1 MKETNNVAD
10 NKCPHC
16 GANIKFSPTTQ
27 KWDCEYCG
35 SSFTLE
41 EYNKESKKDTKKE
54 NATEKKTTSKD
65 KNDGEYVEYTCQNCG
80 AQIITEPT
88 TSATHC
94 VYCGNTTLINS
105 RLEGEFKPDKIIPFK
120 TTKQDAIDS
129 YKGIVKKAWFAPD
142 EFSNEQNI
150 EKITGVY
157 VPFWLFDSKSYGKM
171 DALASVIHSHR
182 RGDYII
188 KNIDEYMCKRE
199 GSQDFIDVPA
209 DGSSK
214 FADDIMEG
222 IEPYN
227 AVDYTQFDK
236 AYLSGFVAEKYDQ
249 ESSKVHDRAMERI
262 QSTFTQNL
270 KNTIRKGIT
279 NIVSSDI
286 KQAEGEVEYA
296 LLPVW
301 MLNVKFNNQ
310 YYTFAMNGQTK
321 KCIGNIPIDK
331 KKAIRKTVTSILIG
345 GLIVGIITFIG
356 GGLYI

>member
-10 NKCPHC
+10 NKCPRC
-16 GANIKFSPTTQ
+16 GANIKFNPTSQ

-35 SSFTLE
+35 SSFTLD
-41 EYNKESKKDTKKE
+41 EYNKETKKDKETTKK
-54 NATEKKTTSKD
+54 TSKA

-120 TTKQDAIDS
+120 STKQDAIDA
-129 YKGIVKKAWFAPD
+129 YKGIVKRAWFAPK
-142 EFSNEQNI
+142 EFSNERNI

-157 VPFWLFDSKSYGKM
+157 VPFWLFDSSSSGRLE
-171 DALASVIHSHR
+171 AIANVTHSHR
-182 RGDYII
+182 SGDYII
-188 KNIDEYMCKRE
+188 NNVDEYLCKRA
-199 GSQDFIDVPA
+199 GSQEFIDVPA

-222 IEPYN
+222 IEPFN
-227 AVDYTQFDK
+227 AEEYTTFDK
-236 AYLSGFVAEKYDQ
+236 AYLSGFLAEKYDQ
-249 ESSKVHDRAMERI
+249 ASEKVHDRAIQRI
-262 QSTFTQNL
+262 KNTFEQNL
-270 KNTIRKGIT
+270 RNTVTKGISRVV
-279 NIVSSDI
+279 NFNVNQ
-286 KQAEGEVEYA
+286 KEGNVEYA

-301 MLNVKFNNQ
+301 MLNIKYENQ

-331 KKAIRKTVTSILIG
+331 KRAVIKTLSAALIG
-345 GLIVGIITFIG
+345 GLIVATIAFLG

>member
-16 GANIKFSPTTQ
+16 GANIKFNPTSQ

-35 SSFTLE
+35 SSFTLD
-41 EYNKESKKDTKKE
+41 EYNKEARKD
-54 NATEKKTTSKD
+54 NATEKNTSKG
-65 KNDGEYVEYTCQNCG
+65 KNDEEYVEYTCQNCG

-120 TTKQDAIDS
+120 STKQDAIDA
-129 YKGIVKKAWFAPD
+129 YKNIVKRAWFAPD
-142 EFSNEQNI
+142 EFSDEKNI

-157 VPFWLFDSKSYGKM
+157 VPFWLFDSKSSGRIE
-171 DALASVIHSHR
+171 AISHITHSHR
-182 RGDYII
+182 SGDYII
-188 KNIDEYMCKRE
+188 KNIDEYLCKRE
-199 GSQDFIDVPA
+199 GSQEFIDVPA

-222 IEPYN
+222 IEPFY
-227 AVDYTQFDK
+227 VEEYTKFDK

-249 ESSKVHDRAMERI
+249 TSDKVHNRAMERI
-262 QSTFTQNL
+262 KNTFSQNL
-270 KNTIRKGIT
+270 RNTITKGISS
-279 NIVSSDI
+279 IVTSDI
-286 KQAEGEVEYA
+286 KQEEGKVEYA

-301 MLNVKFNNQ
+301 MLNIKFNNQ

-331 KKAIRKTVTSILIG
+331 KKAVSKTIKAIIIG
-345 GLIVGIITFIG
+345 GIIIGVLAFLG

>member
-10 NKCPHC
+10 NKCPRC
-16 GANIKFSPTTQ
+16 GANIKFNPTSQ

-35 SSFTLE
+35 SSFSLD
-41 EYNKESKKDTKKE
+41 EYNKEAKKE
-54 NATEKKTTSKD
+54 NTKKTSNTTKG
-65 KNDGEYVEYTCQNCG
+65 KEEYVEYTCQNCG

-120 TTKQDAIDS
+120 STKQDAINA
-129 YKGIVKKAWFAPD
+129 YKNIVKKAWFAPK
-142 EFSNEQNI
+142 EFSDEKNI

-157 VPFWLFDSKSYGKM
+157 VPFWLFDSRSSGRIE
-171 DALASVIHSHR
+171 AIAHVTHSHR
-182 RGDYII
+182 SGDYII
-188 KNIDEYMCKRE
+188 KNIDEYLCKRE
-199 GSQDFIDVPA
+199 GTQDFIDVPA

-222 IEPYN
+222 IEPFN
-227 AVDYTQFDK
+227 AEEYTNFDK

-249 ESSKVHDRAMERI
+249 SSEKVRDRAMERI
-262 QSTFTQNL
+262 KSTFEQNL
-270 KNTIRKGIT
+270 RNTIHKGISSV
-279 NIVSSDI
+279 VSSDYRQ
-286 KQAEGEVEYA
+286 KKGEVEYT

-301 MLNVKFNNQ
+301 MLNIKFEDK

-331 KKAIRKTVTSILIG
+331 KRAVGKTIRTAIIG
-345 GLIVGIITFIG
+345 GLIIGIIAFLG